1 MINKLI
7 EQNISKTLLEKV
19 IEYKNKN
26 TIDEQL
32 RYRIPKEKTIYL
44 GKEIWEQA
52 ITAILQGSNIL
63 LVGPKSTGKN
73 LLATNLAQLFER
85 PSWNIS
91 LNLNTDESQLLGVDT
106 FKDNQVIFRNGP
118 ITSASLEGGF
128 AILDEINMAKNE
140 SLSVLHSSLDDR
152 RIIDIPGYDL
162 INIHPLTRFIATMN
176 YGYLGTKELN
186 EALVSRFLVIE
197 LPQISQEQLE
207 LLIRDSYPN
216 IRQQVLSSYVK
227 FFKDME
233 LKVEN
238 SEISSRPLDLRGLLS
253 SLKSVQMGLDLKNSL
268 TIAIKNKTFDDFE
281 KEIIED
287 LIKINFPKNYTRSD
301 IFEG

>member
-1 MINKLI
+1 MIDKLI
-7 EQNISKTLLEKV
+7 EQGVSKSLLEKV
-19 IEYKNKN
+19 TKFNEINN
-26 TIDEQL
+26 IDDSL
-32 RYRIPKEKTIYL
+32 KYRIPKEKTIYL

-73 LLATNLAQLFER
+73 LLASNLAQLFER

-106 FKDNQVIFRNGP
+106 FRDNQVIFRNGP
-118 ITSASLEGGF
+118 ITSACIEGGF

-140 SLSVLHSSLDDR
+140 ALSVLHSTLDDR
-152 RIIDIPGYDL
+152 RIIDVPGYDL
-162 INIHPLTRFIATMN
+162 IKIHPATRFIATMN

-197 LPQISQEQLE
+197 LPHISEEQLE
-207 LLIRDSYPN
+207 ILIKDSHPN
-216 IRQQVLSSYVK
+216 INEKILKSFLK
-227 FFKDME
+227 FFKDIE

-253 SLKSVQMGLDLKNSL
+253 SLKSIDMGLDLNNALS
-268 TIAIKNKTFDDFE
+268 IAIKNKTFDEFE

-287 LIKINFPKNYTRSD
+287 LIKINFPKNYSRSD
-301 IFEG
+301 VFDR

>member
-162 INIHPLTRFIATMN
+162 INIHPLTRFIAM
-176 YGYLGTKELN
+176 
-186 EALVSRFLVIE
+186 VIW
-197 LPQISQEQLE
+197 EQ
-207 LLIRDSYPN
+207 
-216 IRQQVLSSYVK
+216 
-227 FFKDME
+227 
-233 LKVEN
+233 
-238 SEISSRPLDLRGLLS
+238 
-253 SLKSVQMGLDLKNSL
+253 KS
-268 TIAIKNKTFDDFE
+268 
-281 KEIIED
+281 
-287 LIKINFPKNYTRSD
+287 
-301 IFEG
+301 

>member
-1 MINKLI
+1 MIDKLI
-7 EQNISKTLLEKV
+7 EQGVSKSLLEKV
-19 IEYKNKN
+19 TKFNEINN
-26 TIDEQL
+26 IDDSL
-32 RYRIPKEKTIYL
+32 KYRIPKEKTIYL

-73 LLATNLAQLFER
+73 LLASNLAQLFER

-106 FKDNQVIFRNGP
+106 FRDNQVIFRNGP
-118 ITSASLEGGF
+118 ITSACIEGGF

-140 SLSVLHSSLDDR
+140 ALSVLHSTLDDR
-152 RIIDIPGYDL
+152 RIIDVPGYDL
-162 INIHPLTRFIATMN
+162 IKIHPATRFIATMN

-197 LPQISQEQLE
+197 LPHISEEQLE
-207 LLIRDSYPN
+207 ILIKDSHPN
-216 IRQQVLSSYVK
+216 INEKILKSFVK
-227 FFKDME
+227 FFKDIE

-253 SLKSVQMGLDLKNSL
+253 SLKSIDMGLDLNNAL
-268 TIAIKNKTFDDFE
+268 FIAIKNKTFDEFE

-287 LIKINFPKNYTRSD
+287 LIKINFPKNYSRSD
-301 IFEG
+301 VFDR